1 MKWATGDLQEKCQ
14 FLLNTQLT
22 FFKKEEDP
30 TSMQFD
36 DDERIR
42 LLAEAQD
49 VTTDIPEDSV
59 TYGQQAA
66 DHPKSSARSDGR
78 VLAEMFRGDL
88 WRSVREK
95 LQP

>member
-66 DHPKSSARSDGR
+66 DHQKVRPVQMGEFLRKCFAATCGAR
-78 VLAEMFRGDL
+78 
-88 WRSVREK
+88 
-95 LQP
+95 